1 MTSWGLI
8 IGSSQNAHRAVSRL
22 LSHPCRCTVVHLP
35 TAAAAEEWLDGLA
48 PDDLLVYVC
57 ASFPSSEG
65 NPDAVLVPI
74 VDRFPTVRV
83 VLLSSSPSVDGV
95 ARLADRGKLD
105 LIVHTDNLD
114 SELFLQDMADQ
125 VRRFAES
132 SSLDTVRHAPTKE
145 TFIFSTP
152 LSDDE
157 VMAQIVAGIDDCL
170 GYQPRVTVPPGVR
183 LTIEGTAVEEAMLS
197 LAGEVALE
205 RESHDGN
212 LLMHH
217 ASTGRIIGLL
227 SLTDRREAFFTSRT
241 TTEVTGVRLTFE
253 QLNRVIRT
261 RPETALLIAVLLIR
275 SLDRRLRRAE
285 DIQVEKVELMA
296 QLRRE
301 QEELQE
307 TYKHLEDARAE
318 LMGQARFATLG
329 ELASGVAH
337 ELNNPIAAIMRS
349 VDHLVEDVTLAV
361 ERGESEDLQAA
372 STALHASL
380 HSTPLSTRE
389 VREERRQLTDLTGD
403 ALLAQRL
410 SLAGVTAA
418 MLESV
423 MPTRMPAGRRS
434 QLIEEVERASSI
446 GTGLRNLR
454 SASTRINSLVD
465 SLRSYARPD
474 GDSLTEIKVRE
485 TIEDT
490 IRLLSHRLRGIDV
503 EREYADLPPIFCHPA
518 QLSQVWTNLIVNAA
532 DALADADNPLL
543 TVTTS
548 SPRPGWVRV
557 RVTDNG
563 PGIDPATLEHI
574 FEPRFTTKAGRV
586 QYGMGLG
593 LTISRSIV
601 ERHGGTITLDSHP
614 GGTVATV
621 DLPLE
626 GP

>member
-1 MTSWGLI
+1 MTLWGLI
-8 IGSSQNAHRAVSRL
+8 IGESEAAHRAASRL
-22 LSHPCRCTVVHLP
+22 QSDQRRCTPVHVR
-35 TAAAAEEWLDGLA
+35 TATEAWQWLDRMPEG
-48 PDDLLVYVC
+48 DHLVYVC
-57 ASFPSSEG
+57 AAFPS
-65 NPDAVLVPI
+65 PDGDPDTVLIPI
-74 VDRFPTVRV
+74 VDRFPTVRIIILTSDP
-83 VLLSSSPSVDGV
+83 VLDGV
-95 ARLADRGKLD
+95 AGLADGGKLD
-105 LIVHTDNLD
+105 LIVHSDSLD
-114 SELFLQDMADQ
+114 SDCFLHDMSDQ

-132 SSLDTVRHAPTKE
+132 SGLGYPRDAPTKE

-152 LSDDE
+152 MSDDE
-157 VMAQIVAGIDDCL
+157 VMAQIVAGIDECL

-197 LAGEVALE
+197 LKGAVALE
-205 RESHDGN
+205 RESHAGDI
-212 LLMHH
+212 LMHH
-217 ASTGRIIGLL
+217 ATTGRIIGLL

-241 TTEVTGVRLTFE
+241 TTEVTGIRLTFE

-285 DIQVEKVELMA
+285 DIQVEKIELMA

-301 QEELQE
+301 QEELQK
-307 TYKHLEDARAE
+307 TYADLQAARAE
-318 LMGQARFATLG
+318 LMGRARFATLG

-349 VDHLVEDVTLAV
+349 VDHLVEDISLAF
-361 ERGESEDLQAA
+361 ENGDEMRAA
-372 STALHASL
+372 STALHAAL
-380 HSTPLSTRE
+380 HSSPLSTHE
-389 VREERRQLTDLTGD
+389 VREERRLLTDLTGD

-410 SLAGVTAA
+410 SLAGVTAE
-418 MLESV
+418 MLETLL
-423 MPTRMPAGRRS
+423 PRRMPSGRRS
-434 QLIEEVERASSI
+434 RLIEEVERASSI

-474 GDSLTEIKVRE
+474 GDPLADIRVRD

-490 IRLLSHRLRGIDV
+490 IRLLSHRLHGIDV
-503 EREYADLPPIFCHPA
+503 EREYGDLPPIVCHPA

-532 DALADADNPLL
+532 DALVGAENPIL
-543 TVTTS
+543 TVETS

-557 RVTDNG
+557 SIADNG
-563 PGIDPATLEHI
+563 PGIDPGTLEHI

-593 LTISRSIV
+593 LTISRTIV
-601 ERHGGTITLDSHP
+601 ERHGGTIRLDSHP

>member
-1 MTSWGLI
+1 MTLWGLI
-8 IGSSQNAHRAVSRL
+8 IGESEAAHRAASRL
-22 LSHPCRCTVVHLP
+22 QSDQRRCTPVHVR
-35 TAAAAEEWLDGLA
+35 TAAEAWQWLDRMPEG
-48 PDDLLVYVC
+48 DHLVYVC
-57 ASFPSSEG
+57 AAFPS
-65 NPDAVLVPI
+65 PDGDPDTVLLPI
-74 VDRFPTVRV
+74 VDRFPTVRIII
-83 VLLSSSPSVDGV
+83 LTSDRMLDGV
-95 ARLADRGKLD
+95 AGLADGGKLD
-105 LIVHTDNLD
+105 LIVHSDSLD
-114 SELFLQDMADQ
+114 SHFFLQDMSDQ

-132 SSLDTVRHAPTKE
+132 SSLGYPRDAPTKE

-152 LSDDE
+152 MSDDE

-197 LAGEVALE
+197 LKGAVALE
-205 RESHDGN
+205 RESHAGDI
-212 LLMHH
+212 LMHH
-217 ASTGRIIGLL
+217 ATTGRIIGLL

-241 TTEVTGVRLTFE
+241 TTEVTGIRLTFE

-285 DIQVEKVELMA
+285 DIQVEKIELMA

-301 QEELQE
+301 QEELQK
-307 TYKHLEDARAE
+307 TYADLQAARAE
-318 LMGQARFATLG
+318 LMGRARFATLG

-349 VDHLVEDVTLAV
+349 VDHLVEDISLAF
-361 ERGESEDLQAA
+361 ESGDEMRAA
-372 STALHASL
+372 STALHAAL
-380 HSTPLSTRE
+380 HASPLSTHE
-389 VREERRQLTDLTGD
+389 VREERRLLTDLTGD

-410 SLAGVTAA
+410 SLAGVTAE
-418 MLESV
+418 MLETIL
-423 MPTRMPAGRRS
+423 PRRMPSGRRS
-434 QLIEEVERASSI
+434 RLIEEVERASSI

-474 GDSLTEIKVRE
+474 GDPLADIRIRD

-490 IRLLSHRLRGIDV
+490 IRLLSHRLHGIDV
-503 EREYADLPPIFCHPA
+503 EREYGDLPPIVCHPA

-532 DALADADNPLL
+532 DALVGAENPIL
-543 TVTTS
+543 TVETS

-557 RVTDNG
+557 SIADNG
-563 PGIDPATLEHI
+563 PGIDPGTLEHI

-593 LTISRSIV
+593 LAISRTIV
-601 ERHGGTITLDSHP
+601 ERHGGTIRLDSHP

>member
-1 MTSWGLI
+1 MTLWGLI
-8 IGSSQNAHRAVSRL
+8 IGESEAAHRAASRL
-22 LSHPCRCTVVHLP
+22 QSDQRRCTPVHVR
-35 TAAAAEEWLDGLA
+35 TATEAWQWLDRMPEG
-48 PDDLLVYVC
+48 DHLVYVC
-57 ASFPSSEG
+57 AAFPSPDG
-65 NPDAVLVPI
+65 NPDTLLIPI
-74 VDRFPTVRV
+74 VDRFPTVRIII
-83 VLLSSSPSVDGV
+83 LTSDRMLDGV
-95 ARLADRGKLD
+95 AGLADGGKLD
-105 LIVHTDNLD
+105 LIVHSDSLD
-114 SELFLQDMADQ
+114 SDFFLQDMSDQ

-132 SSLDTVRHAPTKE
+132 SGLGYPRDAPTKE

-152 LSDDE
+152 MSDDE
-157 VMAQIVAGIDDCL
+157 VMAQIVAGIDECL

-197 LAGEVALE
+197 LRGAVALE
-205 RESHDGN
+205 RESHAGDI
-212 LLMHH
+212 LMHH
-217 ASTGRIIGLL
+217 ATTGRIIGLL

-241 TTEVTGVRLTFE
+241 TTEVTGIRLTFE

-285 DIQVEKVELMA
+285 DIQVEKIELMA

-301 QEELQE
+301 QEELQK
-307 TYKHLEDARAE
+307 TYADLQAARAE
-318 LMGQARFATLG
+318 LMGRARFATLG

-349 VDHLVEDVTLAV
+349 VDHLVEDISLAF
-361 ERGESEDLQAA
+361 ESGDEMRAA
-372 STALHASL
+372 STALHAAL
-380 HSTPLSTRE
+380 HSSPLSTHE
-389 VREERRQLTDLTGD
+389 VREERRLLTDLTGD

-410 SLAGVTAA
+410 SLAGVTAE
-418 MLESV
+418 MLETLL
-423 MPTRMPAGRRS
+423 PRRMPSGRRS
-434 QLIEEVERASSI
+434 RLIEEVERASSI

-474 GDSLTEIKVRE
+474 GDPLADIRVRD

-490 IRLLSHRLRGIDV
+490 IRLLSHRLHGIDV
-503 EREYADLPPIFCHPA
+503 EREYGDLPPIVCHPA

-532 DALADADNPLL
+532 DALVGAENPIL
-543 TVTTS
+543 TVETS

-557 RVTDNG
+557 SIADNG
-563 PGIDPATLEHI
+563 PGIDPGTLEHI

-593 LTISRSIV
+593 LTISRTIV
-601 ERHGGTITLDSHP
+601 ERHGGTIRLDSHP